1 MSNVEHGLL
10 IMFLEHGWSNNGQVV
25 TKRQPDGG
33 NLMTVAYKYT
43 VALDLGKKH
52 HVASIFDT
60 ESGEQQQSVK
70 VHVNKA
76 GFSMLEGVLQTYS
89 SESGDFLVGC
99 ESTGHVGE
107 TLLRR
112 LQAAGYTVVRMNPT
126 QVVQFRRGLG
136 RRAKTDKLDAEAMA
150 LQLAVTDFVPEQV
163 ASDTAR
169 TLQRMTRLRLDFV
182 EEQGR
187 WVNRVRALVNQIY
200 PEVEELLGKITTSTA
215 LAVLTNYPSR
225 LLLAEAPLAELI
237 KVIEQASRKNKG
249 ETYART
255 LQKTASQSVGLND
268 PWLTTE
274 LETVLRQLLTVRENI
289 QSLEREI
296 AELTEQLLLERSVEL
311 EVEEPLTLDSFPIGT
326 HLSIGTLLAEI
337 GSVARFPTIKHLLS
351 SFGWCPNTKESGSS
365 SSPHPKMSH
374 QGNRFVRRIL
384 WMLSVAAVRWV
395 SEYRDY
401 YHRRVAAGKNK
412 MKTIVAV
419 GRKLLSVIFAVLRNG
434 QSYDPERYLQQQMTV
449 SIT

>member
-1 MSNVEHGLL
+1 
-10 IMFLEHGWSNNGQVV
+10 
-25 TKRQPDGG
+25 
-33 NLMTVAYKYT
+33 MTVAYKYT

-60 ESGEQQQSVK
+60 ESRQQQQSVK
-70 VHVNKA
+70 ARVNEA
-76 GFSMLEGVLQTYS
+76 GFSLLEHVLETYS
-89 SESGDFLVGC
+89 CDPADFLVGC

-112 LQAAGYTVVRMNPT
+112 LQAGGYTIVRMNPA

-150 LQLAVTDFVPEQV
+150 LQLAVTDFIPEEP
-163 ASDTAR
+163 AGETAR
-169 TLQRMTRLRLDFV
+169 MLQRMTRLRLDFV

-200 PEVEELLGKITTSTA
+200 PEVETLLGNITTSTA
-215 LAVLTNYPSR
+215 LAVLTTYPSR
-225 LLLAEAPLAELI
+225 LSLAEAPLSKLT
-237 KVIEQASRKNKG
+237 KVVEKASRKNKG
-249 ETYART
+249 EDYARSLKKKAT
-255 LQKTASQSVGLND
+255 QSVGLDD

-274 LETVLRQLLTVRENI
+274 LELVLRQLITVRENI

-296 AELTEQLLLERSVEL
+296 ARLTEKLLEERSYEL
-311 EVEEPLTLDSFPIGT
+311 EVEEPLTIDSFPIGT

-337 GSVARFPTIKHLLS
+337 GSVERFPTIKHLLS
-351 SFGWCPNTKESGSS
+351 YFGWCPNTKESGSS
-365 SSPHPKMSH
+365 KSPHPKMSH

-395 SEYRDY
+395 PEYRDY
-401 YHRRVAAGKNK
+401 YERRLAAGKNK

-419 GRKLLSVIFAVLRNG
+419 GRKLLGAIFALLRSG
-434 QSYDPERYLQQQMTV
+434 RPYDPERYLQQQMMV
-449 SIT
+449 AIA

>member
-1 MSNVEHGLL
+1 
-10 IMFLEHGWSNNGQVV
+10 MFLEHGWSNNGQVV
-25 TKRQPDGG
+25 TNCQSDGG

-43 VALDLGKKH
+43 VALDLGKRQ

-70 VHVNKA
+70 VRVNQA
-76 GFSMLEGVLQTYS
+76 GFTKLEGVLQTYS
-89 SESGDFLVGC
+89 SDSCEFLVGC

-112 LQAAGYTVVRMNPT
+112 LQAGGYTVVRMNPA

-150 LQLAVTDFVPEQV
+150 LQLAVTDFVPEQL
-163 ASDTAR
+163 AGETAR

-200 PEVEELLGKITTSTA
+200 PEVEALLGNITTSTA
-215 LAVLTNYPSR
+215 LAVLTTYPSR
-225 LLLAEAPLAELI
+225 LSLAEAPLSELTKI
-237 KVIEQASRKNKG
+237 VEKASRKNKG
-249 ETYART
+249 KAYAQT
-255 LQKTASQSVGLND
+255 LRQTAQQSVGLDD
-268 PWLTTE
+268 PWLRTE
-274 LETVLRQLLTVRENI
+274 LELVLRQLLTVRDNI
-289 QSLEREI
+289 RSLEREI
-296 AELTEQLLLERSVEL
+296 AKLTDQLLEERSEGLGVEK
-311 EVEEPLTLDSFPIGT
+311 PLTLDSFPIGT

-337 GSVARFPTIKHLLS
+337 GSVERFPTIKHLLS
-351 SFGWCPNTKESGSS
+351 YFGWCPNTKESGSS
-365 SSPHPKMSH
+365 KSPHPKMSH

-395 SEYRDY
+395 PEYRDY
-401 YHRRVAAGKNK
+401 YERRLAAGKNK

-419 GRKLLSVIFAVLRNG
+419 GRKLLSVIFTILRNG
-434 QSYDPERYLQQQMTV
+434 QPYDPERYFQQQMKV
-449 SIT
+449 SAT

>member
-1 MSNVEHGLL
+1 
-10 IMFLEHGWSNNGQVV
+10 
-25 TKRQPDGG
+25 
-33 NLMTVAYKYT
+33 MTVAYKYT

-60 ESGEQQQSVK
+60 KSGQQQQSVK
-70 VHVNKA
+70 ARVNEA
-76 GFSMLEGVLQTYS
+76 GFSLLEHVLQTYS
-89 SESGDFLVGC
+89 CDPADFLVGC

-112 LQAAGYTVVRMNPT
+112 LQADGYTVVRMNPA

-150 LQLAVTDFVPEQV
+150 LQLAVTDFVPEQP
-163 ASDTAR
+163 AGETAR

-200 PEVEELLGKITTSTA
+200 PEVESLLGNITTSTS
-215 LAVLTNYPSR
+215 LTVLTTYPSR
-225 LLLAEAPLAELI
+225 LLLAEAPLSELT
-237 KVIEQASRKNKG
+237 KVVEKASRKNKG
-249 ETYART
+249 EGYARS
-255 LQKTASQSVGLND
+255 LKKTARQSVGLD
-268 PWLTTE
+268 YPWLTTE
-274 LETVLRQLLTVRENI
+274 LELVLRQLLTVRENI

-296 AELTEQLLLERSVEL
+296 TRLTEKLLEERSDEL
-311 EVEEPLTLDSFPIGT
+311 EVEEPITIDSFPIGT

-337 GSVARFPTIKHLLS
+337 GSVERFPTIKHLLS
-351 SFGWCPNTKESGSS
+351 YFGWCPNTKESGSS
-365 SSPHPKMSH
+365 KSPHPKMSH

-395 SEYRDY
+395 PEYRDY
-401 YHRRVAAGKNK
+401 YERRLAAGKNK

-419 GRKLLSVIFAVLRNG
+419 GRKLLSTILAILRNG
-434 QSYDPERYLQQQMTV
+434 QPYDPERYFEQQMKV
-449 SIT
+449 AIT